1 MQPRTYSLSE
11 LLDATFKVYRRNFEL
26 FASISLAL
34 SLPSVLF
41 LLLGLSKWSGLMRFF
56 LAPYILAT
64 LYVAAA
70 HVVFRGPASATDILQ
85 AGLRRYGNFAGVYF
99 RLIVAALALIILPL
113 GIWLLVR
120 WAPAAS
126 VLAAEPVT
134 PGQAVKR
141 SAHLVQGFWWRTF
154 GIMITIG
161 VLEVILVLILSISAG
176 VAVVIIPGLDVVIR
190 VLAASV
196 LATILGSLVTPLV
209 PIGYTLL
216 YMDLRVRIEGMD
228 LDSLAKSATDAA

>member
-1 MQPRTYSLSE
+1 
-11 LLDATFKVYRRNFEL
+11 
-26 FASISLAL
+26 
-34 SLPSVLF
+34 
-41 LLLGLSKWSGLMRFF
+41 
-56 LAPYILAT
+56 
-64 LYVAAA
+64 
-70 HVVFRGPASATDILQ
+70 
-85 AGLRRYGNFAGVYF
+85 
-99 RLIVAALALIILPL
+99 
-113 GIWLLVR
+113 
-120 WAPAAS
+120 